1 MTPPTLHD
9 SGSTFDAWARHPR
22 RRAALEATRLL
33 DTASEERFDSLTR
46 LACRVFDVPVALI
59 TLLDGQRL
67 WFKSACGTPLRE
79 IAAKGSF
86 CAHTLA
92 RESLVVIEDA
102 SQDPRFADSPSVSDT
117 PFLRFYA
124 GAPIQGP
131 DEMILGTFCL
141 LDERPRTLSDCER
154 ETLEG
159 LARLTSLEITRG
171 VETAASHAIG
181 EGHQRYITRPP
192 FVPELLRHSERR
204 HVAGDTPRVVL
215 SELLDELL
223 DHVQGEY
230 GLVGSLEPGDE
241 GRGTLKI
248 LGLSSVETSPA
259 IQEFFLQSGRRLC
272 LERLDTVSRGRLSRR
287 AVQFLDE
294 ADLTA
299 LNQAKLPPGH
309 PRLDNVLIVPFLRND
324 RRNGLLL
331 IANLASL
338 PEASLIDE
346 LTPLQVLGGRLVRAH
361 QDAQQRASLQARLE
375 EFRATLDATLDLI
388 LIVDEQT
395 RRLSYCNQGALAQLG
410 YPETELLA
418 LPASTLNEAF
428 DVDSMNNRLASL
440 AGDVTSLR
448 LDTTLRCRD
457 GSGLPVQAVVQR
469 INHHATGRTHYI
481 IVARDLRETLKAQRE
496 IDWITHHDALTHQ
509 LNRSGFLRAVE
520 QRAAAADDTQRLHM
534 VVIFG
539 IDRFRR
545 INDAHGTQQGD
556 AILKEL
562 AQQLNQLL
570 HKYPQ
575 ALLGRLGSD
584 EFAVSLRVNNT
595 RKALELAD
603 RWRQAVENHRFNAID
618 GLQLTVSAGVATD
631 WQDEIPAEELL
642 RRANAALVRAKRSG
656 RNRFRQY
663 LTGMLDEASRDDV
676 IERRLA
682 GAFKRGDFLLNFQP
696 QWNLDDLSFP
706 CGAEVLL
713 RWHDADL
720 GVVGPDVFIP
730 ILEDS
735 GLMVEVGRWI
745 VERSL
750 DTVAAARERLADG
763 FFVSI
768 NVSAVQLMDDRNFA
782 DFVAEAL
789 RVRRLPA
796 SVLELEV
803 TETALIQ
810 SPLRVEQQ
818 LDALHQQSIAIALDD
833 FGTGFSSLSHL
844 KQFPFDTV
852 KIDKSFIAGLPSSTE
867 DRAIVE
873 SLLTLCRGFGRRV
886 CAEGIETPAQLD
898 FLRRLQC
905 TRAQGYLLGRPG
917 PELVIESPFQ

>member
-1 MTPPTLHD
+1 MTPPTFHD
-9 SGSTFDAWARHPR
+9 SASTFDAWAQDPR
-22 RRAALEATRLL
+22 RLAALEATRLL
-33 DTASEERFDSLTR
+33 DTPSEERFDSLTR
-46 LACRVFDVPVALI
+46 LACRVFDVPIALI

-79 IAAKGSF
+79 TPVEGSF
-86 CAHTLA
+86 CAQTLE
-92 RESLVVIEDA
+92 RGRLLIVEDA
-102 SQDPRFADSPSVSDT
+102 SQDPRFADSPTVEGT

-124 GAPIQGP
+124 GTPIQGP
-131 DEMILGTFCL
+131 DRMVLGTFCL
-141 LDERPRTLSDCER
+141 LDERPRALSDSEC
-154 ETLEG
+154 ETLES
-159 LARLTSLEITRG
+159 LARLTSLEITHGLEEPSSTSIR
-171 VETAASHAIG
+171 
-181 EGHQRYITRPP
+181 EGHPIYLPCHS
-192 FVPELLRHSERR
+192 FVTEMLHRSERR
-204 HVAGDTPRVVL
+204 HVAGEPPRLVL
-215 SELLDELL
+215 SELLDDLRDQL
-223 DHVQGEY
+223 QGEY
-230 GLVGSLEPGDE
+230 GLVGSLEADDR
-241 GRGTLKI
+241 GRGSLKI
-248 LGLSSVETSPA
+248 LGLSTANTSSA
-259 IQEFFLQSGRRLC
+259 MQEFVLQSGRQLC
-272 LERLDTVSRGRLSRR
+272 LERLDAVSLGLLRR
-287 AVQFLDE
+287 QAVQFLDR
-294 ADLTA
+294 DA
-299 LNQAKLPPGH
+299 LAPLDQAALPPGH
-309 PRLDNVLIVPFLRND
+309 PRVHNALVVPFLRND
-324 RRNGLLL
+324 QRNGLL
-331 IANLASL
+331 IVANLASS
-338 PEASLIDE
+338 PETGLISE
-346 LTPLQVLGGRLVRAH
+346 LEPLQALGGRLVRGH
-361 QDAQQRASLQARLE
+361 QEIHKRASLQARLE

-395 RRLSYCNQGALAQLG
+395 RQLSYCNQGALAQLG
-410 YPETELLA
+410 YSEAELLA
-418 LPASTLNEAF
+418 LPASALNEAF

-440 AGDVTSLR
+440 AGHAGSLR

-457 GSGLPVQAVVQR
+457 GSGLPVQSVVQR
-469 INHHATGRTHYI
+469 ISHRATGRTNYI
-481 IVARDLRETLKAQRE
+481 IVARDLRDTLKAQRE
-496 IDWITHHDALTHQ
+496 IDWITHHDVLTHQ

-520 QRAAAADDTQRLHM
+520 QRATEDDDTQRLHM

-562 AQQLNQLL
+562 AHQLNQLL
-570 HKYPQ
+570 RRHPK

-584 EFAVSLRVNNT
+584 EFAISLRVSDT
-595 RKALELAD
+595 RKALALAD
-603 RWRQAVENHRFNAID
+603 RWRQAVENHRFHAID

-642 RRANAALVRAKRSG
+642 RRANVALVRAKRSG

-663 LTGMLDEASRDDV
+663 LSGMLDEASRDDV

-696 QWNLDDLSFP
+696 QWMLDDLSRP

-720 GVVGPDVFIP
+720 GLVGPDVFIP
-730 ILEDS
+730 ILEGS

-745 VERSL
+745 VERTL
-750 DTVAAARERLADG
+750 DTVVMQRERLADG

-782 DFVAEAL
+782 DFIVEAL
-789 RVRRLPA
+789 RARQLPT

-818 LDALHQQSIAIALDD
+818 LEALHRQSIAIALDD

-852 KIDKSFIAGLPSSTE
+852 KIDKSFIAGLPGSTE

-917 PELVIESPFQ
+917 PELFTESPFR